1 VVLNTRIVL
10 CYFAVMLVALRLTL
24 LLGKTM
30 PSLLGEQHLK
40 RSTLSSAWEKLA
52 LEFADSSEILSKKV
66 NAGTTPA
73 Y

>member
-1 VVLNTRIVL
+1 
-10 CYFAVMLVALRLTL
+10 
-24 LLGKTM
+24 M
-30 PSLLGEQHLK
+30 PPLLGEQHLK

-66 NAGTTPA
+66 NAGTTSA